1 MSSSQSGAGA
11 PDDRQPLTR
20 FMRRAS
26 RVLSGKNRAS
36 TSSNAT
42 SEPPQSPTTSRTIA
56 PPPPPTQPQPT
67 TQQAKLVRVSES
79 TIPIRIHTS
88 MNPSNAILE
97 ERARALFAKYGL
109 TLEPGE
115 WTAPVR
121 GTAERVEKKV
131 RMRVHRQ
138 CHRCSTTFGAE
149 KICVSC
155 QHTRCKK
162 CPRYPTKKPKDG
174 GMILKPGT
182 GIEPPRP
189 RILRTKSL
197 IGMAQAG
204 ENDLVRKKPTQRV
217 RRICHKCN
225 TMFAGP
231 KSTSS
236 HMAIQAT
243 HQKPTLLP
251 NGFTNRFERAEPP
264 KRAARGIDD
273 DGSIMKRL
281 EERMG
286 GLGVGSRGSFSGGG
300 ERSV

>member
-36 TSSNAT
+36 TSAP
-42 SEPPQSPTTSRTIA
+42 EPPQSSASSRTA
-56 PPPPPTQPQPT
+56 PPPPPPSQPQPT
-67 TQQAKLVRVSES
+67 ALQPKVVRVSES
-79 TIPIRIHTS
+79 TIPIRVHTS
-88 MNPSNAILE
+88 MNPSNALLE

-121 GTAERVEKKV
+121 GTQERVEKKV

-138 CHRCSTTFGAE
+138 CHRCSTTFGSE
-149 KICVSC
+149 KICISC

-162 CPRYPTKKPKDG
+162 CPRYPTKKRKEDG
-174 GMILKPGT
+174 GMLLKPGT
-182 GIEPPRP
+182 GAEPPRP

-197 IGMAQAG
+197 IGIAQAG

-225 TMFAGP
+225 TMFAG
-231 KSTSS
+231 K
-236 HMAIQAT
+236 AT
-243 HQKPTLLP
+243 QCNSCNHL
-251 NGFTNRFERAEPP
+251 RC
-264 KRAARGIDD
+264 AACPRDP
-273 DGSIMKRL
+273 
-281 EERMG
+281 
-286 GLGVGSRGSFSGGG
+286 
-300 ERSV
+300 